1 MRDDPNSGYALHKAF
16 ISGSPSRVDARLR
29 ALGAAFDAAED
40 GPPESASAEGFLG
53 GVMNWRHAR
62 HRRLAAAASE
72 EAGHVFEQFC
82 HMSVSGNRALV
93 ILRAA
98 GRILSQASLRA
109 GMARAAGYADEDVMR
124 EALPFIHPADR
135 AEALR
140 ECALRARFIPNSAF
154 ASSVESWA
162 QAVEDQH
169 ALENIPPSMGSASAQ
184 PTPKPPRRL

>member
-16 ISGSPSRVDARLR
+16 ISGSQSRVDARLR
-29 ALGAAFDAAED
+29 ALAAAFDASED
-40 GPPESASAEGFLG
+40 GMPESASGEGFLG
-53 GVMNWRHAR
+53 AVMNWRHAR

-72 EAGHVFEQFC
+72 EAGHVFEEFC
-82 HMSVSGNRALV
+82 HMSVWGNHAIV

-98 GRILSQASLRA
+98 GRILSQERLRA
-109 GMARAAGYADEDVMR
+109 GMARAAGYANEDVMR
-124 EALPFIHPADR
+124 EVLPFIHPADR

-140 ECALRARFIPNSAF
+140 ECALRARLIPNSAF

-169 ALENIPPSMGSASAQ
+169 ALENIPPSMGSASVQ
-184 PTPKPPRRL
+184 PKPPRRL